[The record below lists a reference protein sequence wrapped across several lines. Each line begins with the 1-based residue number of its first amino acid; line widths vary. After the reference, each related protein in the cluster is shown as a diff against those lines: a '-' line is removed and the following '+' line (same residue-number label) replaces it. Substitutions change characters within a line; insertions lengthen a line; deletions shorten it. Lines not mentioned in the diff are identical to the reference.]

1 MGTLVGHV
9 APGVGFLVIGLWHLF
24 NHIRLY
30 AVRPG
35 SYRARP
41 WFPAPLARYLEPALI
56 IAGSLASIAMELF
69 IGPEAHQPFD
79 SDGSIPSNHLHNFE
93 HASISLSL
101 LLYAAFAIHLD
112 RDRRR
117 SSTTT
122 HGAARS
128 LARDALTL
136 LLAAAAL
143 AQELLIFHL
152 HSADHM
158 GVEGQYHWLLQCVV
172 AVSLATTLLGIAHP
186 ASFAVAFVRSVSLV
200 LQGVWFVAMGVMLW
214 TPSLIPK
221 GCFLNYEEGHH
232 VVRCRDADAL
242 GRAKSLVNLQFS
254 WYVSA
259 TAVFAVAAF
268 LFITK
273 LYPQEPDYVPLVKAA
288 DEDDDDLEAQK
299 LAESQSFARMRDGM
313 KPIELER

>member
-1 MGTLVGHV
+1 MSECKSRSKSKSHGHV
-9 APGVGFLVIGLWHLF
+9 GGTRCARCRVSSNRSVASFQSHQTLRG
-24 NHIRLY
+24 
-30 AVRPG
+30 APG

-69 IGPEAHQPFD
+69 IGPEAHQPLD

-122 HGAARS
+122 TTTQGAARS

-254 WYVSA
+254 WYG
-259 TAVFAVAAF
+259 
-268 LFITK
+268 
-273 LYPQEPDYVPLVKAA
+273 A
-288 DEDDDDLEAQK
+288 DEDDDDMEAQK